1 MSELTPEQLGIWR
14 FSARALQAEVV
25 KEGLVSDKL
34 TRICSLQDE
43 PWLITTAGVLFK
55 RELPSRSQ

>member
-1 MSELTPEQLGIWR
+1 MKELTPEQLGIWK

-34 TRICSLQDE
+34 TRISSLQDK
-43 PWLITTAGVLFK
+43 PWLIVTADVLFEG
-55 RELPSRSQ
+55 ELPSQR